1 MAPPGERH
9 LEGVPVRR
17 VDLARHA
24 DALQRVRDRV
34 DLQLLGLR
42 HLLDADDAA
51 RPRCHPAATEP
62 GADYL
67 VFGIRTSARLRT
79 AWRRTPRA
87 AAQSRVARQTA
98 RGASYSARSAARP
111 STIRRKGPA

>member
-24 DALQRVRDRV
+24 DPLQRVRDRV
-34 DLQLLGLR
+34 ALQLLGLR
-42 HLLDADDAA
+42 DLLDADDAA
-51 RPRCHPAATEP
+51 RPRCHPSAAEP
-62 GADYL
+62 GGDYL
-67 VFGIRTSARLRT
+67 VFGMRTSSRFRT
-79 AWRRTPRA
+79 TWRRTPRA

-98 RGASYSARSAARP
+98 RVASYRARSDARP
-111 STIRRKGPA
+111 STIRRQG